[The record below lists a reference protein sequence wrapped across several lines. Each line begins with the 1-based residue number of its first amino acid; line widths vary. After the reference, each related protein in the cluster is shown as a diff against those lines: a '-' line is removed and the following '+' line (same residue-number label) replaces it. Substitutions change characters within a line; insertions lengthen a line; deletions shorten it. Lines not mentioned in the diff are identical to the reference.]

1 MSKNNSF
8 APCALQS
15 VFVEC
20 YSKEIKTAP
29 KLPLLGLG
37 PRYFFDHYPGH

>member
-8 APCALQS
+8 APCALQP

-20 YSKEIKTAP
+20 YSKEIKTAQ
-29 KLPLLGLG
+29 KLKTPFIRTGT
-37 PRYFFDHYPGH
+37 